1 MFKKFLS
8 FWKKPAVK
16 TTIVGAVGAAATA
29 AAQGA
34 FGPKGVV
41 IAGAISAV
49 YGLFVRSPR
58 DEKPIEADKAGQ

>member
-1 MFKKFLS
+1 MKSFFSKFLS

-16 TTIVGAVGAAATA
+16 TVIVGAVGAAATA
-29 AAQGA
+29 ATQGA

-41 IAGAISAV
+41 VAGAVSAI

-58 DEKPIEADKAGQ
+58 DEKPDEKGQ

>member
-1 MFKKFLS
+1 VLKKLFS
-8 FWKKPAVK
+8 WFKKPAVK
-16 TTIVGAVGAAATA
+16 TTVVGAVGAAATA

-41 IAGAISAV
+41 IAGAVSAI

-58 DEKPIEADKAGQ
+58 DEQPEEKQ